1 MSRLRMY
8 QNDLEKHLKSKRI
21 FHRLYLVLQMQL
33 LLNKNSFNLFTIKL
47 SLNRNNKNNKNK
59 YSNKNNFNHSKH
71 NNNNNNNLKKIRMKK
86 QNNINNLIMILK
98 SIFKNNASSKKMK
111 NLIISYHLNR
121 IQI

>member
-21 FHRLYLVLQMQL
+21 FHRLYPVLQMQL
-33 LLNKNSFNLFTIKL
+33 LLNKNNFNLFTIKL

-71 NNNNNNNLKKIRMKK
+71 NNNNNNLKKIRMKK